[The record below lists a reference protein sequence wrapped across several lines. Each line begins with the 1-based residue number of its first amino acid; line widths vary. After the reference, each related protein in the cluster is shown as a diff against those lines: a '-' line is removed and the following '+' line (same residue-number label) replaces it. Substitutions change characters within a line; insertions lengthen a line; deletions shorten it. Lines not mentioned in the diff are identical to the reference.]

1 MSPYQ
6 KYKGLKPNGFSLQVQ
21 EFDKRLNCLINYQP
35 TMMYLGNVD
44 VNKCS
49 KTPARLH
56 LKKDCMPIFR
66 KARTVLLALKYKVR
80 E

>member
-21 EFDKRLNCLINYQP
+21 EFDKHLNYLINQYNDVF
-35 TMMYLGNVD
+35 NVD

-56 LKKDCMPIFR
+56 LKKDSVPVFR

>member
-21 EFDKRLNCLINYQP
+21 EFDKHLNYLINQYNDVF
-35 TMMYLGNVD
+35 NVD

-56 LKKDCMPIFR
+56 LKKDCVPVFR